1 MSISKFLKV
10 IGRGSKGAKDLDRE
24 QSRQV
29 FLEILSGK
37 VSDLELGAFCIA
49 MRVKGESPDELAG
62 FMDALDPFIN
72 LFPEQSLPT
81 IILPSYNGSRRQ
93 MNMTPLL
100 AGLLCA
106 SGFSVI
112 VQGIESDDT
121 RITSFSIFN
130 ELNWPIIQNKNDFSI
145 IGQQNQPIFCPIRIL
160 CPALN
165 NLLSLRQRIGLRNT
179 GHVLAKLINP
189 TQKHAWKICNFT
201 HPEYP
206 EKLKKY
212 FQLRP
217 ENAIVMRGSEGEPT
231 ASPQRLPE
239 MAFHFLNGN
248 IQKFPE
254 KHFEDVVLPNDLD
267 VNITASLTKK
277 MLEGSQPFP
286 KSISLQ
292 ANQISKTTL
301 DLSQL

>member
-1 MSISKFLKV
+1 MSISKYLKV
-10 IGRGSKGAKDLDRE
+10 IGRGSKGAKDLDRQ

-29 FLEILSGK
+29 FSEILCGK

-49 MRVKGESPDELAG
+49 MRIKGESPDELAG

-72 LFPEQSLPT
+72 AFPEQRLPT

-112 VQGIESDDT
+112 VQGVETDDA

-130 ELNWPIIQNKNDFSI
+130 ELNWPIIHNQNEFSL
-145 IGQQNQPIFCPIRIL
+145 IGQQNQPIFCPIRVI
-160 CPALN
+160 CPPLN
-165 NLLSLRQRIGLRNT
+165 NLLSLRQKIGLRNS

-189 TQKHAWKICNFT
+189 TQDHAWQICNYT
-201 HPEYP
+201 HPEYT

-231 ASPQRLPE
+231 ASLQRVPE
-239 MAFHFLNGN
+239 MDFHFINGT

-254 KHFEDVVLPNDLD
+254 IHFEDIVLPSDLD
-267 VNITASLTKK
+267 ANITASLTEK
-277 MLEGSQPFP
+277 MLAGSQPLP

-292 ANQISKTTL
+292 ADQISKIVFNQTR
-301 DLSQL
+301 S